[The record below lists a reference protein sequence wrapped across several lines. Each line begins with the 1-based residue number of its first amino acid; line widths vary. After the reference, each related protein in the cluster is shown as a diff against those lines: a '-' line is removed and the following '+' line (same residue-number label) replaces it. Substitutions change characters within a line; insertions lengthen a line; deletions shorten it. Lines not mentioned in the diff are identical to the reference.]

1 MTPKFQN
8 KYGQGVAGTFNNNVV
23 GSWGPEMDGST
34 QTMALGELPYSA
46 RDNDLYKDFLRTGTT
61 WTNSV
66 EFTKSVEDVSF
77 IAGVTRLD
85 NTAVVPNSGL
95 DRTTVHFRANTKIT
109 DWLSFDGKVNYINQ
123 NTNNRISIALDPNNI
138 FMDNLYRP
146 RSVAFSD
153 YKPFRA

>member
-1 MTPKFQN
+1 SALYGSRAANGVILVTTKTGRNSAGGLSFSSNFTFDRPMMTPDFQN

-95 DRTTVHFRANTKIT
+95 DRTTVHFRANAKIT
-109 DWLSFDGKVNYINQ
+109 DWLSFD
-123 NTNNRISIALDPNNI
+123 
-138 FMDNLYRP
+138 
-146 RSVAFSD
+146 
-153 YKPFRA
+153 